1 MHVRFF
7 FFLPA
12 LETSTISPYGN
23 KFTGCATPIE
33 YSTTSV
39 TALNESENDKADMAG
54 AGPVNNATTAARP
67 EKGMSD
73 NRRSQKA
80 CRILIRRCARRR
92 EPFTV
97 EKRER
102 EEKKSMGGDPWA
114 AIDPSLRRKQQKPS
128 NLNKK
133 TPESTPPKDG
143 QAARSFLSGVVAL
156 CPSQKTKIS
165 TYRHR
170 RKKAPVQATGD
181 EVTGRGSTLRGVA
194 AEIGNE
200 YVSR

>member
-1 MHVRFF
+1 
-7 FFLPA
+7 
-12 LETSTISPYGN
+12 
-23 KFTGCATPIE
+23 
-33 YSTTSV
+33 
-39 TALNESENDKADMAG
+39 MAG

-80 CRILIRRCARRR
+80 CRILIRRCVGPDAVTGLTPQRRLTWRGPAARALYC
-92 EPFTV
+92 
-97 EKRER
+97 
-102 EEKKSMGGDPWA
+102 DPWA

>member
-80 CRILIRRCARRR
+80 CR
-92 EPFTV
+92 
-97 EKRER
+97 
-102 EEKKSMGGDPWA
+102 DPWA